1 MTIKCDSLQKIALF
15 VLDILILICLL
26 GSIACCCI
34 FLKSETINIYSDTFL
49 SIIFFILSF
58 LLFFIFFIINIKKDY
73 LDNNGCRTVFRFISY
88 GFTLYGFII
97 KFPKQSTTNSFF
109 DIFII
114 LGILVMIFF
123 FISFLIG
130 FFILNPETDIENMEK
145 SQMSTFIPLI
155 MNSKEE

>member
-26 GSIACCCI
+26 GLIACDCM
-34 FLKSETINIYSDTFL
+34 FLKSEKISFSDKLL
-49 SIIFFILSF
+49 SIIFFSLSF
-58 LLFFIFFIINIKKDY
+58 LSFFIFFIINIKKDY

-97 KFPKQSTTNSFF
+97 IFQKQPINGYS
-109 DIFII
+109 DIFFI
-114 LGILVMIFF
+114 LGILVMIFL

-155 MNSKEE
+155 YNSKEE

>member
-26 GSIACCCI
+26 GLIACDCM
-34 FLKSETINIYSDTFL
+34 FLKSEKISFSDKLL
-49 SIIFFILSF
+49 SIIFFSLS
-58 LLFFIFFIINIKKDY
+58 FFIFFIINIKKDY

-88 GFTLYGFII
+88 GFTLYGFI
-97 KFPKQSTTNSFF
+97 KKYLKQSTTNIYF
-109 DIFII
+109 DIFKI
-114 LGILVMIFF
+114 LGILVMIFL

-130 FFILNPETDIENMEK
+130 FFILNPDTDIENLEK

>member
-26 GSIACCCI
+26 GLIACCCI
-34 FLKSETINIYSDTFL
+34 FLKSETTKCFTEKFL
-49 SIIFFILSF
+49 SIIFFSLSF

-97 KFPKQSTTNSFF
+97 KFPKKSTTNSFF
-109 DIFII
+109 NIFII

>member
-1 MTIKCDSLQKIALF
+1 MTIKCDSLQKMALF

-26 GSIACCCI
+26 GLIACCCI
-34 FLKSETINIYSDTFL
+34 FLKSEKNKLCSDSFL
-49 SIIFFILSF
+49 SIIFFSLSF

-97 KFPKQSTTNSFF
+97 KFQKQPINGYS
-109 DIFII
+109 DIFFI
-114 LGILVMIFF
+114 LGILVMIFL

-130 FFILNPETDIENMEK
+130 FFILNPDTDIENLEK

>member
-26 GSIACCCI
+26 GLIACDCM
-34 FLKSETINIYSDTFL
+34 FLKSEKISFSDKLL
-49 SIIFFILSF
+49 SIIFFSLS
-58 LLFFIFFIINIKKDY
+58 FFIFFIINIKKDY

-97 KFPKQSTTNSFF
+97 KYPKKSTTNIYF
-109 DIFII
+109 DIFKI
-114 LGILVMIFF
+114 LGILVMIFL

-130 FFILNPETDIENMEK
+130 FFILNPDTDIENMEK

>member
-26 GSIACCCI
+26 GLIACCCI

-49 SIIFFILSF
+49 SIIFFSLSF

>member
-26 GSIACCCI
+26 GLIACCCI
-34 FLKSETINIYSDTFL
+34 FLKSETTKSVFDRFL
-49 SIIFFILSF
+49 SIIFFSLSF

-97 KFPKQSTTNSFF
+97 KFPKQSITNSFF

>member
-26 GSIACCCI
+26 GLIACCCI

-49 SIIFFILSF
+49 SIIFFSLSF

-97 KFPKQSTTNSFF
+97 KFPIIFSLFNIIFVLDTLNFF
-109 DIFII
+109 RIFTII
-114 LGILVMIFF
+114 SGR
-123 FISFLIG
+123 
-130 FFILNPETDIENMEK
+130 
-145 SQMSTFIPLI
+145 
-155 MNSKEE
+155 

>member
-1 MTIKCDSLQKIALF
+1 MTIKCDSLQKMALF

-26 GSIACCCI
+26 GLIACCCI
-34 FLKSETINIYSDTFL
+34 FLKSEKNKLCSDSFL
-49 SIIFFILSF
+49 SIIFFSLSF

-114 LGILVMIFF
+114 LGILVMIFL

>member
-1 MTIKCDSLQKIALF
+1 MTIKCDSLQKMALF

-26 GSIACCCI
+26 GLIACDCM
-34 FLKSETINIYSDTFL
+34 FLKSEKISFSDKLL
-49 SIIFFILSF
+49 SIIFFSLSF
-58 LLFFIFFIINIKKDY
+58 LSFFIFFIINIKKDY